1 MNTKIKKVIREI
13 EQTEAKIAELQEKL
27 TLLNDEKI
35 ELENLEIIGMFRN
48 AKVTTYNIAE
58 VMEAFKTFHKQDGM
72 PNVTPK
78 KEMEDLSYEE
88 N

>member
-1 MNTKIKKVIREI
+1 MNAKIKKVIKEI
-13 EQTEAKIAELQEKL
+13 EQTNQKVLELQKKL
-27 TLLNDEKI
+27 SLLNDEKT

-58 VMEAFKTFHKQDGM
+58 VMEAFKRFNKYDAI

-78 KEMEDLSYEE
+78 KDMEDLSDEK

>member
-1 MNTKIKKVIREI
+1 MNAKIKKVIKEI
-13 EQTEAKIAELQEKL
+13 EQTNQKMLELQKKL
-27 TLLNDEKI
+27 SLLNDEKT

-58 VMEAFKTFHKQDGM
+58 VMEAFKTFNKYDAI

-78 KEMEDLSYEE
+78 KDMEDLSDEKK
-88 N
+88 